1 MARANYVHKQR
12 CQNSVI
18 RKKIIVILTFN
29 CELSIIHLPIN
40 REILLKEEKKI
51 EKVTI
56 PQHFPKISKQT
67 YLNCHMKY
75 DMPNFQTCGKSQK
88 DVYTSKSPCLIYS
101 DSSLIEL
108 EVLEVSEIPNKN
120 VSGKH

>member
-1 MARANYVHKQR
+1 
-12 CQNSVI
+12 
-18 RKKIIVILTFN
+18 
-29 CELSIIHLPIN
+29 
-40 REILLKEEKKI
+40 
-51 EKVTI
+51 
-56 PQHFPKISKQT
+56 
-67 YLNCHMKY
+67 MKY

-120 VSGKH
+120 VSGKHQESNINSYITYLSMIVIALTLQYSMTGKLMPKGQSFPI